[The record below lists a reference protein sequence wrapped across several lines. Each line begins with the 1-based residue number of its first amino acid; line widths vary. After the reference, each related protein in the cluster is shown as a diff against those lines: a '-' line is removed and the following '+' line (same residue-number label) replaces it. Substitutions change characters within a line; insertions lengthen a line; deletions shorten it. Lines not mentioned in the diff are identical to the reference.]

1 MLRLSLVGD
10 TGDVNGRDLAQSART
25 TNSPG
30 SIWLVDKVVIMR
42 CRQDVQQP
50 GCRALPSP
58 AARRQLDLP
67 STSQRPSV
75 TLGRPPRTVRLVMAP
90 IVRRMRKMICRATR
104 GGSASPLKRPAIL
117 QPWLCKTQ
125 QRGRRR
131 RRVRA
136 RSSPLPTQT
145 GRRPRRGTR
154 EKVTRPQKFVFD
166 HARSCHTM

>member
-10 TGDVNGRDLAQSART
+10 TGDVNGRYLAQSART
-25 TNSPG
+25 TNSPE
-30 SIWLVDKVVIMR
+30 SIWLVDKVVIIMR
-42 CRQDVQQP
+42 LSISSSLAAVRV
-50 GCRALPSP
+50 P
-58 AARRQLDLP
+58 ARPLATSWSCHRRR
-67 STSQRPSV
+67 QRPSV

-117 QPWLCKTQ
+117 QPWLGRAQ

-136 RSSPLPTQT
+136 RSSPLPTQAWPST
-145 GRRPRRGTR
+145 PAW
-154 EKVTRPQKFVFD
+154 D
-166 HARSCHTM
+166 A